1 MKKYSYIFIDL
12 DDTIFDFKKGESAAL
27 KNVMDDIGYNISNEE
42 ISMFSEL
49 NEKYFQ
55 MFSSGELTRDEFHDM
70 RFKDFFEKLHINSDP
85 NKSDK
90 KYMDELSKACEWVDG
105 AYEMIVRLHKE
116 YKLYIASNGMYEIQL
131 TRLKKANILNMFDG
145 VYVSSKIGFNKPA
158 KEFFLSAMN
167 DIGDSDKSKYLMIG
181 DREESDIIGGINAG
195 IDTIYFNRKNK
206 VPTTSPTYIVKSL
219 DEITLNKLE
228 NM

>member
-1 MKKYSYIFIDL
+1 
-12 DDTIFDFKKGESAAL
+12 
-27 KNVMDDIGYNISNEE
+27 
-42 ISMFSEL
+42 
-49 NEKYFQ
+49 
-55 MFSSGELTRDEFHDM
+55 
-70 RFKDFFEKLHINSDP
+70 
-85 NKSDK
+85 
-90 KYMDELSKACEWVDG
+90 MDELSKACEWVDG

-116 YKLYIASNGMYEIQL
+116 YKLYIASNGMYEIQV

-158 KEFFLSAMN
+158 KEFFLRAMN

-228 NM
+228 NK